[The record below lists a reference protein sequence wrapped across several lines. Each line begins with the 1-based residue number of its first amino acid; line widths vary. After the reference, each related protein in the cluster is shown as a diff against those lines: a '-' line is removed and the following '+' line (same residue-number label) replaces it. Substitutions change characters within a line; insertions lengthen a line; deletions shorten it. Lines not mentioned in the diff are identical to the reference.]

1 MKKSFLKKMLA
12 LSVAAAVTVTSAP
25 GVYAGETEIA
35 GISEFSDGTEENA
48 AENNVVSQEESES
61 DEAVQAIQMSDGS
74 ADEGQVS
81 QNPDAEEFGDGTEEP
96 AAAGAE
102 VFDDGAEAAGDTE
115 EIKDRYSHN
124 IMEEDGQW
132 HGWIGYENDDGTLTV
147 TGWGKPGGNIDVYLL
162 RIPGVINGKKVTAI
176 GPYIGSSTDYSN
188 RFWIFDPQTIR
199 AIEIPDSVTKVVRG
213 SKCDLEGIFGE
224 FRNLEDLTLPNNPE
238 FSANFA
244 STGYL
249 FDSYYADKWKQPK
262 LKSLKMYNSKT
273 WNISRDMEDT
283 ITSLVFYGSETYQ
296 DFDAELWQYVDK
308 ERLTIPYNAF
318 PNVETVVFNGDAD
331 VLWLSSGSKLKTVY
345 STGNFSGLLVS
356 GCSDLREINT
366 ECAFETLSLEDCPE
380 LTTLNTKANL
390 QTVWTDELRNCPK
403 FPLSTVRVRIPSG
416 GGVSACT
423 FENSQVETV
432 NLDLSNMKASFS
444 LDTAAFCKADRLKQ
458 INVVKENCGYYSVDG
473 ILYWK
478 WDPTEDSYQRFP
490 TRQLIFYPPAK
501 NPGGTYT
508 LPTDTTSI
516 SEFAFYGSKLDKVII
531 PDNITGNYQWTKV
544 PESYGSYSQY
554 FEEFKNVRYMG
565 IGSLSTVK
573 FAMVRGSSATSF
585 KWNWEGSDAAEESEL
600 DQSRIIFYTGGTY
613 KINYDLGGGQNNSG
627 NHTSYVAGETE
638 SYPLL
643 APTRNG
649 YTFQGWEDEDGS
661 EVTDTKL
668 LEGAYRDRTFKA
680 TWKKNA
686 VTPTPKP
693 TVKPTVTPKPT
704 VKPTVTPKPTP
715 KPTATPK
722 PTPKPTATPKPT
734 PKPTATPRP
743 TEAPKPT
750 VTATPTPTPSAPGTV
765 ITKDTYKGYTEN
777 SLVIDKNVKKI
788 EAGAFEDCSNL
799 VSIYFTG
806 DAPEMDANMFTGTY
820 YIGVYYPIN
829 NSTWDGKVRK
839 SYGNPYDGIVWK
851 AWDPDTEEYYG
862 EYLPEAV
869 DITLS
874 ATEFAYNGKA
884 QKPKVKVMT
893 KGEYSYEVDDYWYK
907 VTYKN
912 NTKPGTA
919 TVTIEGVPSEYY
931 GKVTLSFKILPKG
944 SLLTNT
950 ITTKTAGTVKKSQ
963 STKSQTISL
972 GAKCLGGTKLTYT
985 SNDSKVKVS
994 SSGKITIPAKYA
1006 GTATITIKA
1015 ASSKTYK
1022 SGSKKV
1028 TVSVIPSK
1036 VSLSK
1041 ATNVSGRKLSA
1052 QWTRNSSAQGY
1063 QVQYATGSDFKTGL
1077 KTKTI
1082 TKNSTVKATLTSLTK
1097 NKTYYVRVR
1106 AYTKKGGKTLYSS
1119 WSNVKSVNIKK

>member
-1 MKKSFLKKMLA
+1 MKRSFLKKMLA

-35 GISEFSDGTEENA
+35 GISEFSDGTEENV
-48 AENNVVSQEESES
+48 AENNEVSHEESES
-61 DEAVQAIQMSDGS
+61 DEAVQAIQMSDGN
-74 ADEGQVS
+74 ADEGQIS
-81 QNPDAEEFGDGTEEP
+81 QNPDVEEFGDGTGETT
-96 AAAGAE
+96 AAGAE

-162 RIPGVINGKKVTAI
+162 RIPGTINGKKVTAI

-213 SKCDLEGIFGE
+213 SKCNYYGIFGA
-224 FRNLEDLTLPNNPE
+224 FRNLEDLTLPNNSE
-238 FSANFA
+238 FRADFSD
-244 STGYL
+244 TGWL
-249 FDSYYADKWKQPK
+249 FDDYYADKEKQPK

-273 WNISRDMEDT
+273 WNISSDMEDT

-296 DFDAELWQYVDK
+296 DFDHDLWQYVDK
-308 ERLTIPYNAF
+308 ERLIIPYGAF

-331 VLWLSSGSKLKTVY
+331 VLWLSGGSKLKTVY
-345 STGNFSGLLVS
+345 STGNFSGLMVS
-356 GCSDLREINT
+356 GCPNLREINT
-366 ECAFETLSLEDCPE
+366 ECAFETLRMEDCPE
-380 LTTLNTKANL
+380 LTTLNTKADL
-390 QTVWTDELRNCPK
+390 QTIWTDELKNCPK
-403 FPLSTVRVRIPSG
+403 LPVIKIKARTGLIPC
-416 GGVSACT
+416 A
-423 FENSQVETV
+423 FMNSQVETID
-432 NLDLSNMKASFS
+432 LDLTDKRYALSI
-444 LDTAAFCKADRLKQ
+444 AAFCKAYNLKQ
-458 INVVKENCGYYSVDG
+458 INVIKDTQGYYSVDG
-473 ILYWK
+473 VLYWK

-490 TRQLIFYPPAK
+490 TRQLIFYPAAK

-516 SEFAFYGSKLDKVII
+516 GEFAFYGSKLDRVII
-531 PDNITGNYQWTKV
+531 PDNITGNYQWTRI
-544 PESYGSYSQY
+544 SRNWGNYGEH
-554 FEEFKNVRYMG
+554 FDEFKSVGSAG
-565 IGSLSTVK
+565 IGRLSTVK
-573 FAMVRGSSATSF
+573 FAMARGSSATSF

-765 ITKDTYKGYTEN
+765 ITKDTYKGYTES

-799 VSIYFTG
+799 VTIYFTG
-806 DAPEMDANMFTGTY
+806 DAPEMDANMLSGTY
-820 YIGVYYPIN
+820 FIGIYYPVN

-839 SYGNPYDGIVWK
+839 SYGNPFDGIVWK

-874 ATEFAYNGKA
+874 ATEFVYNGKA

-1028 TVSVIPSK
+1028 TVSVTPSK

-1052 QWTRNSSAQGY
+1052 QWKRNSSAQGY
-1063 QVQYATGSDFKTGL
+1063 QIQYATSSNFKTGL

-1119 WSNVKSVNIKK
+1119 WSNVKSVKIKK